1 MAPSKSNTARDPDVH
16 KVERLQV
23 PYSTNAPAFGSDVVA
38 ETLSALDIPY
48 IALNP
53 GASYRG
59 LHDSIV
65 NFLGNEQPQMLLC
78 LHEEA
83 AVAIAHGYAKV
94 TGKAMAAAVHSN
106 VGLFHATMAIF
117 NAWCDRMP
125 ILILGATGPVDAM
138 KRRPWI
144 DWIHTAADQGAII
157 RNFTKWD
164 DQPASAGAAR
174 ESVLRAYWMSNTA
187 PCGPTYIN
195 LDAEVQEGKLP
206 APLPA
211 IDAKRYMPPV
221 RQGPSAELVKQAVD
235 ILLAAKKPLILAGRM
250 SRKMEDWKRRIELA
264 EAIDARVAS
273 NLKIGAAFPTDHP
286 LHIGYPATFATDDLI
301 AAVKDAD
308 VILSLDWVD
317 LGGTFKAIG
326 GVPSATVIQV
336 SLDQNLHN
344 GWSMDY
350 EALPAVDLFIP
361 AESDATVEALLAAVS
376 GKAKP
381 KKPHAARPHP
391 MKDKPP
397 ADSQM
402 AAADMANVLRH
413 VVGDRTTTLTHVSL
427 SWHGEFWPFRHP
439 LDYVGSDGGGGVG
452 GGPGISVGA
461 ALALKGSGR
470 MPIAVCG
477 DGDFMMGCTAVWTAV
492 HYRIPILFLVANNRS
507 FYNDEVHQE
516 RVAVARN
523 RPVDNKWIGQRIG
536 DPDIDIGMVF
546 QEESTFP
553 WRTVIDNV
561 AFPLEIAGMAKA
573 ARTEKARHFIDLVG
587 LNGFE
592 RRYPA
597 ELSGGMR
604 QRVSMAR
611 TLASEPKILLMDE
624 PFAALDEQ
632 TRLLLGDKVLQ
643 IQQELKQTTL
653 LITHNLTEAVQLSD
667 RILVM
672 TYRPG
677 RTKRIVEIK
686 LPRPRTSEIVSSD
699 DFGHYVAQIWGDLRE
714 EATKGLKDDEARRV
728 RTGGNAS

>member
-1 MAPSKSNTARDPDVH
+1 MAPKSNPAVKDPDVH
-16 KVERLQV
+16 KVERLTI

-38 ETLSALDIPY
+38 ETLSALEIPY
-48 IALNP
+48 ISLNP

-65 NFLGNEQPQMLLC
+65 NFLGNERPQMLLC

-94 TGKAMAAAVHSN
+94 TGRAMAAAVHSN

-125 ILILGATGPVDAM
+125 ILILGATGPVDAV

-157 RNFTKWD
+157 RNFSKWD

-174 ESVLRAYWMSNTA
+174 ESVLRAYWLANTT

-206 APLPA
+206 APLPP
-211 IDAKRYMPPV
+211 IDVKRYMPQTV
-221 RQGPSAELVKQAVD
+221 TGPSAGLVKQAVD
-235 ILLAAKKPLILAGRM
+235 LLTGAKRPLILAGRV
-250 SRKMEDWKRRIELA
+250 SRDLDDWNRRVQLA
-264 EAIDARVAS
+264 EALDARVAT
-273 NLKIGAAFPTDHP
+273 NLKIGAAFPTNHP
-286 LHIGYPATFATDDLI
+286 LHVGSPATFATDDLI

-326 GVPSATVIQV
+326 GTPSATVIQV

-361 AESDATVEALLAAVS
+361 AETDATVAALLAGIGS
-376 GKAKP
+376 KAKP
-381 KKPHAARPHP
+381 KKPHLVRDFAP
-391 MKDKPP
+391 KPKP
-397 ADSQM
+397 SSEGDM
-402 AAADMANVLRH
+402 AAADMATVLRH
-413 VVGDRTTTLTHVSL
+413 VVGDRTTCLTHVSL

-439 LDYVGSDGGGGVG
+439 LDYIGSDGGGGVG

-461 ALALKGSGR
+461 ALALKGTGR
-470 MPIAVCG
+470 IPIAVCG

-492 HYRIPILFLVANNRS
+492 HYRIPLLILVANNRS

-523 RPVDNKWIGQRIG
+523 RPVDNKWIGQRIS
-536 DPDIDIGMVF
+536 DPDIDIATVARGQGASGFGPCRNAGELEKALKEAVAVV
-546 QEESTFP
+546 ENGGVA
-553 WRTVIDNV
+553 VID
-561 AFPLEIAGMAKA
+561 ARILGSYSPATA
-573 ARTEKARHFIDLVG
+573 AA
-587 LNGFE
+587 
-592 RRYPA
+592 
-597 ELSGGMR
+597 
-604 QRVSMAR
+604 MAR
-611 TLASEPKILLMDE
+611 GKA
-624 PFAALDEQ
+624 
-632 TRLLLGDKVLQ
+632 
-643 IQQELKQTTL
+643 
-653 LITHNLTEAVQLSD
+653 D
-667 RILVM
+667 RG
-672 TYRPG
+672 T
-677 RTKRIVEIK
+677 
-686 LPRPRTSEIVSSD
+686 
-699 DFGHYVAQIWGDLRE
+699 
-714 EATKGLKDDEARRV
+714 
-728 RTGGNAS
+728 